1 MKTPFSATNEYDFIS
16 YQEWWRDWP
25 YETRQPRQAAVPN
38 PAGENWQMRFDGW
51 QPLLRKRFFV
61 VRGSLPDKR

>member
-1 MKTPFSATNEYDFIS
+1 MKTPFSATNEYEFIS

-38 PAGENWQMRFDGW
+38 PAGENLADEVRWLAASSPEEVFCCPRFAA
-51 QPLLRKRFFV
+51 
-61 VRGSLPDKR
+61 